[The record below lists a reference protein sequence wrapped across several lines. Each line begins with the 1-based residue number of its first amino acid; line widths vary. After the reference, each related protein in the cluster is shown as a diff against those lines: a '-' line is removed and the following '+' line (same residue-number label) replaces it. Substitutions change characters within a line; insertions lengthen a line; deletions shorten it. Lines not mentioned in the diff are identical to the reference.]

1 METRKKPYSEQEM
14 MQIHKDA
21 TRLPAELVER
31 GVVLCAPIRSDWKTS
46 VVKLFLEPRA
56 KIKMHKHEA
65 EREEYLFLKPESR
78 PVEICN
84 PGDSHELENNTGDWM
99 EVWATKTKVRL

>member
-1 METRKKPYSEQEM
+1 METREKPYSEQKM

-31 GVVLCAPIRSDWKTS
+31 GVVLREVIRTDWRTS
-46 VVKLFLEPRA
+46 VVKLFLEPGA
-56 KIKMHKHEA
+56 KIAKHKHEA

-84 PGDSHELENNTGDWM
+84 PGDSHELENNTSDWM